1 MFRKNEMNKEQVGE
15 KHVVNPADATKV
27 VNGLI
32 DDEKYFKHL
41 LCKLGD
47 ALQFVASPGEDM
59 GMPDRRMTV
68 LEVLSE
74 ARLYFYNTLDN
85 IEQLK
90 RGKLPDYLNE
100 D

>member
-1 MFRKNEMNKEQVGE
+1 MCRENEMKKEQIDE
-15 KHVVNPADATKV
+15 QYVVNPTDATKV

-32 DDEKYFKHL
+32 DDENFYKHML
-41 LCKLGD
+41 NRLGD

-90 RGKLPDYLNE
+90 RGELPEYLSDE
-100 D
+100 